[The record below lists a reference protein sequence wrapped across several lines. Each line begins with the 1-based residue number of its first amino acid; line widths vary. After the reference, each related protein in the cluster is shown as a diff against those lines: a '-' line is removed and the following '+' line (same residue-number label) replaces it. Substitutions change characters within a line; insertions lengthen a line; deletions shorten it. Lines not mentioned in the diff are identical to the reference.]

1 MAKLMLLGGSQCQL
15 AAARAVKAMGHTLVL
30 ADYLANPPAAPLCDR
45 HVRVSTFD
53 VRGCIRAARE
63 AGIDGVFTVGTDQP
77 VYTAACV
84 AQALRLPTPISAA
97 TALKATNKRAMKAAF
112 ERFQV
117 PNAPYATL
125 RRGQSAEA
133 LRGLGA
139 PLVLKPLDSQGQRGV
154 FKVATPQEAV
164 ARLEET
170 LSYSR
175 KAVALAEAFYP
186 SDEVTFSGYLHGG
199 KLYPLLLTDRQHV
212 RDALHI
218 GVCAAHRYPSVHAEL
233 APEIN
238 RICGRVA
245 LALGAAEGPLY
256 VQLLIG
262 ARGVLVNEAACRIGG
277 AFEDVTIP
285 VATGFDILGAV
296 IRAALGEPLPSPPPE
311 APARQHAGLQLS
323 VQMLFCRPGT
333 VAAVTPAEQ
342 LCRLPGVLSAGYNY
356 GVGDTLP
363 ALENATMRFGH
374 CVLATDAGDMDVRV
388 RALYEQARVTGVRGE
403 PLLIPR
409 TYDGEVVP

>member
-63 AGIDGVFTVGTDQP
+63 ARVEGVFTVGTDQP

-84 AQALRLPTPISAA
+84 ARVLGLPTPISAA

-117 PNAPYATL
+117 PSAPYACL
-125 RRGQSAEA
+125 RRGQGAEA

-139 PLVLKPLDSQGQRGV
+139 PLVLKPSDSQGQRGV
-154 FKVATPQEAV
+154 FKVASPQEAV
-164 ARLEET
+164 SRLDET
-170 LSYSR
+170 LAFSR
-175 KAVALAEAFYP
+175 MTVALVEAFYP
-186 SDEVTFSGYLHGG
+186 SEEVTFSGYLHGG
-199 KLYPLLLTDRQHV
+199 RLYPLLLTDRQHV

-218 GVCAAHRYPSVHAEL
+218 GVCAAHRYPSVHAAL

-245 LALGAAEGPLY
+245 IALGATEGPLY

-285 VATGFDILGAV
+285 FATGFDILGAV
-296 IRAALGEPLPSPPPE
+296 IRAALGEPLPSPPE
-311 APARQHAGLQLS
+311 AIAGQTAGLQMS
-323 VQMLFCRPGT
+323 VQMLFCKPGT

-374 CVLATDAGDMDVRV
+374 CVLASNAGDMDALV
-388 RALYEQARVTGVRGE
+388 RALYGQARVTGAQGE
-403 PLLIPR
+403 PLLLSR
-409 TYDGEVVP
+409 TYDGGELP